1 MGKSKADILL
11 EESFEQYSKAIE
23 KFCCVRLGEASDY
36 ASDCLQETYCLF
48 YRKLL
53 DGTEFENP
61 RAFLYKTANN
71 MVLKA
76 KENYYKNAKRT
87 KSLDE
92 AENIPTYIEESIED
106 KIENNDVDIDFAKSL
121 LLSSLDDDEL
131 ILYQMKYVERLSL
144 KEISDKIHI
153 SPSAVAMRTSRL
165 RSKVKELVIP
175 TLTEI
180 RKGGS

>member
-23 KFCCVRLGEASDY
+23 KFCYVRLGEASDY

-61 RAFLYKTANN
+61 RAFLYKT
-71 MVLKA
+71 VLKA

>member
-1 MGKSKADILL
+1 MKGGVAVGKSKADILL

-23 KFCCVRLGEASDY
+23 KFCYVRLGEASDY

-106 KIENNDVDIDFAKSL
+106 NEQGYLANKISKLIGFFNLIFG
-121 LLSSLDDDEL
+121 EL
-131 ILYQMKYVERLSL
+131 NEEEKNTESDS
-144 KEISDKIHI
+144 ISTKFTIGNGI
-153 SPSAVAMRTSRL
+153 VSN
-165 RSKVKELVIP
+165 I
-175 TLTEI
+175 
-180 RKGGS
+180 GFCN